1 MPLYVIFVLSIMSCV
16 VLLTLHQLLLD
27 MAKAS
32 VPMNG
37 PTTIQPAQVIIKE
50 ELDSQNCSDIVI
62 PAPMAPTSESEPGAK
77 SIERNPAR
85 KQPTRASKR
94 NIGYVRTF

>member
-1 MPLYVIFVLSIMSCV
+1 MSCV

-32 VPMNG
+32 APING
-37 PTTIQPAQVIIKE
+37 PTTIQPAQVIVKE
-50 ELDSQNCSDIVI
+50 ESDIVI
-62 PAPMAPTSESEPGAK
+62 PAPMAPTSESDPGAK
-77 SIERNPAR
+77 STERNPAR

-94 NIGYVRTF
+94 NVGYVRTF